1 LAAASSAREVG
12 LAAGRRV
19 IRASGSSIRALH
31 RGDVE
36 AAGALRAEA
45 ELSLREA
52 IDALT
57 PHPAI
62 YHAGFL
68 HDAAK
73 EYVEASV
80 LAAMLAGTEPPTADD
95 LGVEPPAWLH
105 GVAEAASELRRNL
118 LDRLREGDLE
128 RGEALLDLMVDAYDA
143 LVAVDL
149 PDALTNGLRRTVD
162 ALRAVLERSRGD
174 VTTTIVQERLR
185 RAIESR

>member
-1 LAAASSAREVG
+1 
-12 LAAGRRV
+12 V

-31 RGDVE
+31 RGDVDR
-36 AAGALRAEA
+36 AAALRAEA

-52 IDALT
+52 IDALR

-73 EYVEASV
+73 EHVEASV
-80 LAAMLAGTEPPTADD
+80 LAALLAGDPVPTADD

-105 GVAEAASELRRNL
+105 GLTEAASELRRNL
-118 LDRLREGDLE
+118 LDRLREGDLD
-128 RGEALLDLMVDAYDA
+128 RGETLLDLMVDAYDA

-149 PDALTNGLRRTVD
+149 PDALTNGLRRSVD

-174 VTTTIVQERLR
+174 VTTTVVQERLR
-185 RAIESR
+185 RAIESS